1 MHERIAGTKTN
12 NRNTHTFLH
21 YLLVP
26 VIKHF
31 VGQERSTHDFLLRII
46 AFLLK
51 RSFTMTNPDEQRIY
65 EQKMR
70 ERKEEQKLFQRFQNV
85 ATLKLEQISRKV
97 QATKQQG
104 KPSDGNGFGIDTNAG
119 PDQQQDYDEL
129 TMGDEE
135 QRIISRMAGMGLK
148 EGILASLASF
158 IILRRGPKYIGR
170 WVQRRQQ
177 RQQSSSSSPFSSS
190 TSARSNASYQLS
202 DPKKLTNSSINTN
215 NPFQMAAT
223 NASQREFSP
232 RPRGFFSR
240 SIWFVFDTV
249 LALMVGAN
257 VSVVYTDKHAIRQQ
271 IAEIPLV
278 SGRSLTADALCDEVV
293 QELKTVRDEKNP
305 TYERLNKMNR
315 NQNNKTTTNSE
326 TTETT
331 PASFFMEGIVLF
343 CQNCERRRYL
353 EKHIREES
361 GLDPTVPVEI
371 PIPGVPRDGLR
382 LIVGE
387 NDDGIENN
395 NSFLEQFDH
404 QDDTSWTNDFGSDN
418 NNNGYDGDQGRSM

>member
-1 MHERIAGTKTN
+1 
-12 NRNTHTFLH
+12 
-21 YLLVP
+21 
-26 VIKHF
+26 
-31 VGQERSTHDFLLRII
+31 
-46 AFLLK
+46 
-51 RSFTMTNPDEQRIY
+51 MTNPEEQRIY
-65 EQKMR
+65 DQKMR

-85 ATLKLEQISRKV
+85 ATLKLEQISREV
-97 QATKQQG
+97 QAKKQQG
-104 KPSDGNGFGIDTNAG
+104 KPPDNNSFGIDTNSG
-119 PDQQQDYDEL
+119 LDQQQDYDEL

-135 QRIISRMAGMGLK
+135 QRLVSRMAGMGLK

-202 DPKKLTNSSINTN
+202 DPKKLTNSTINTN

-223 NASQREFSP
+223 NASQKEFSP
-232 RPRGFFSR
+232 RPRGLLSR
-240 SIWFVFDTV
+240 SIWFVFDAV
-249 LALMVGAN
+249 LSLLVGAN

-271 IAEIPLV
+271 IAELPLV

-305 TYERLNKMNR
+305 TYERLTKMNR
-315 NQNNKTTTNSE
+315 NQTNKTATTTSE
-326 TTETT
+326 TETT

-353 EKHIREES
+353 EKRIREES
-361 GLDPTVPVEI
+361 GLEPTVPVEI
-371 PIPGVPRDGLR
+371 PIPGVPRDGPR

-387 NDDGIENN
+387 NDDYGIENN
-395 NSFLEQFDH
+395 NPFLEQFDH

-418 NNNGYDGDQGRSM
+418 NNNGSDGGQGRSM